1 MLLLLL
7 QAKGSRVGTFT
18 QLRAAATTL
27 PTLFLAVLSW
37 PSRCYGISI
46 CFFRNA
52 STATTTVVPIAGD
65 AVSG

>member
-18 QLRAAATTL
+18 QLRAAATL

>member
-7 QAKGSRVGTFT
+7 QETKGSRVGTFT

-52 STATTTVVPIAGD
+52 STTTVVPIAGD